1 MAVMKKSVRKKLS
14 KYLARLV
21 KKHGAEMTLALVSGI
36 VSSLAADNQAKA
48 DRKTKAGKAAKVRKA
63 GKTGKAAKADRRA
76 KAEEAA
82 KPEKGKPDKARP
94 EQADGPE
101 AGAPGRKPVKAPAK
115 PAVVVR
121 KRAER

>member
-21 KKHGAEMTLALVSGI
+21 KKHGAEMTLALVTGI

-48 DRKTKAGKAAKVRKA
+48 DRKTKA
-63 GKTGKAAKADRRA
+63 KAAKARKGG
-76 KAEEAA
+76 KAGKA
-82 KPEKGKPDKARP
+82 GKPDKGKSNKGKPAARP
-94 EQADGPE
+94 EKVVTPE
-101 AGAPGRKPVKAPAK
+101 PGAAGRKPGKAPAK
-115 PAVVVR
+115 PVVVAR

>member
-14 KYLARLV
+14 KHLARLV
-21 KKHGAEMTLALVSGI
+21 KKHGPEVALALVSGI
-36 VSSLAADNQAKA
+36 LSSLAADNQAKA

-63 GKTGKAAKADRRA
+63 GKTGKKAKADRRA
-76 KAEEAA
+76 KAEEA
-82 KPEKGKPDKARP
+82 KPKKGKPDKARS

-101 AGAPGRKPVKAPAK
+101 AGRKPVKAPAK
-115 PAVVVR
+115 PAVAVG